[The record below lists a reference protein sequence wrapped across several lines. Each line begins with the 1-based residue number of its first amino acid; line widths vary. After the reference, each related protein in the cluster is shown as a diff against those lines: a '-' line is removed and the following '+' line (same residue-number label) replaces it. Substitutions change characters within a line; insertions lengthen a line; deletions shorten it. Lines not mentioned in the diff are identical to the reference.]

1 MQLGKSIATVG
12 GLTSVSRVFGLLR
25 EMLMSHFLGASVVAD
40 AFIVAF
46 KFPNFFRRFFAEGAF
61 NAAFVPEFAGI
72 LASDGQ
78 KKANDLANQ
87 VFSWLFFVL
96 CAFVIFVVVFTPF
109 IIHLIAPGFCDTPDR
124 LNYAIEFTRITFP
137 YILFIS
143 LAALLSGILNSL
155 DRFAAAAATPV
166 LLNIFMIGAL
176 LMTVEE
182 PGFALCVGVILAG
195 IVQFLWLYFVA
206 QKHGFKLRL
215 QRPLLSPSVSKILKL
230 MLPGAIGAGVMQINI
245 FIDMMLAST
254 LQTGSL
260 SYLYYADRLNQLP
273 LSIFGVAI
281 GTVLLPSLSKALRTG
296 QEQEAISL
304 QEKALSMGLRLS
316 IPAAFGLIVL
326 SYPIIDLIYGHGS
339 FSVLHVQATAPALAA
354 FAVGLPAYTLSK
366 VFTTGFFAKQNT
378 KTPLKIGMIT
388 VGCNLILNLL
398 LIGPFLHVGMALA
411 TGIAAWVQAGL
422 LAWKLS
428 QKSMIDL
435 SKAFFQD
442 VIYVILASICMAVV
456 VYHIQLE
463 VPVPSSF
470 LKEAI
475 YVFGLVGIGMA
486 IYGIV
491 YKMCLVSTARYKK
504 TSV

>member
-1 MQLGKSIATVG
+1 MHLGKSIATVG
-12 GLTSVSRVFGLLR
+12 GLTSISRIFGLVR

-72 LASDGQ
+72 LASDGK

-87 VFSWLFFVL
+87 VFSWMVFIL
-96 CAFVIFVVVFTPF
+96 CTFVIFVVVCTPC
-109 IIHLIAPGFCDTPDR
+109 IIHLIAPGFCNTPDR
-124 LNYAIEFTRITFP
+124 LQYAIEFTRITFP

-166 LLNIFMIGAL
+166 VLNIFMIGAL
-176 LMTVEE
+176 LLTVKE

-206 QKHGFKLRL
+206 MKHGFMLRL
-215 QRPLLSPSVSKILKL
+215 QMPALSPSVSKILKL
-230 MLPGAIGAGVMQINI
+230 MVPGAIGAGVMQINI

-273 LSIFGVAI
+273 LSIFGIAI

-296 QEQEAISL
+296 EISEATSL
-304 QEKALSMGLRLS
+304 QEKALSLGLRLS
-316 IPAAFGLIVL
+316 IPSALGLIVL

-339 FSVLHVQATAPALAA
+339 FSVVHVEATAPALAA
-354 FAVGLPAYTLSK
+354 FVIGLPAYTLSK

-388 VGCNLILNLL
+388 VGCNLALNLL

-411 TGIAAWVQAGL
+411 TGLAAWIQAGL
-422 LAWKLS
+422 LAWKLAE
-428 QKSMIDL
+428 KSMISLSREFFLDL
-435 SKAFFQD
+435 
-442 VIYVILASICMAVV
+442 VYVVLASTCMVGI
-456 VYHIQLE
+456 VYHLQLQ
-463 VPVPSSF
+463 VRCPSSF
-470 LKEAI
+470 INEAI
-475 YVFGLVGIGMA
+475 YVVGLVGIGILTYGG
-486 IYGIV
+486 IY
-491 YKMCLVSTARYKK
+491 KACLMTECRYKK
-504 TSV
+504 KGI